1 MNLNK
6 TRTMSEATLKDAQHF
21 WIVWQIN
28 WQIITINLSLL
39 VSVFIKANGLAFV
52 SGPDK
57 ITINATTGS
66 SQTFTWQ
73 LKINQEHKKRELKA
87 QFGPW
92 NRGYKYVNPII
103 TFSSSGNAPVHR
115 RPENRMSRRLYWVGD
130 WKRGYYI
137 AFQLVNIQRDDAGD
151 YGVKLRVD
159 NYAGPPLTLQ
169 SWFTLKVEVP
179 KNNLI
184 VFFCTLHRGVQKQ
197 LNYHFFFPCS
207 LYPSNLSHQKVYKT
221 HIVRHRILFSS
232 DNQTICTL
240 LSDR

>member
-1 MNLNK
+1 M
-6 TRTMSEATLKDAQHF
+6 
-21 WIVWQIN
+21 
-28 WQIITINLSLL
+28 LL

-66 SQTFTWQ
+66 NETFTWK
-73 LKINQEHKKRELKA
+73 LNISQEHKERELKA

-92 NRGYKYVNPII
+92 NESYKFMNPII
-103 TFSSSGNAPVHR
+103 TFNQKLSGNTTVQKPLG
-115 RPENRMSRRLYWVGD
+115 NRKSQRLYWVGD
-130 WKRGYYI
+130 LKRDYYI

-159 NYAGPPLTLQ
+159 NYSYRPVTLK
-169 SWFTLKVEVP
+169 SWFTLKVEV
-179 KNNLI
+179 
-184 VFFCTLHRGVQKQ
+184 RGVQKK
-197 LNYHFFFPCS
+197 LNYHFFS
-207 LYPSNLSHQKVYKT
+207 LLTVSIQFEPLESVYKT
-221 HIVRHRILFSS
+221 HIVRHRILLCS

>member
-1 MNLNK
+1 M
-6 TRTMSEATLKDAQHF
+6 
-21 WIVWQIN
+21 
-28 WQIITINLSLL
+28 LL

-66 SQTFTWQ
+66 NETFTWKLNISQ
-73 LKINQEHKKRELKA
+73 KHKERELKA

-92 NRGYKYVNPII
+92 NESYKLMNPII
-103 TFSSSGNAPVHR
+103 TFNQKLSGNTTVQKPLG
-115 RPENRMSRRLYWVGD
+115 NRKSQRLYWVGD
-130 WKRGYYI
+130 LKRDYYI

-159 NYAGPPLTLQ
+159 NYPYRPVTLK
-169 SWFTLKVEVP
+169 SWFTLKVEV
-179 KNNLI
+179 
-184 VFFCTLHRGVQKQ
+184 RGVQKK
-197 LNYHFFFPCS
+197 LNYHFFS
-207 LYPSNLSHQKVYKT
+207 LLTVSIQFEPLESVYKT
-221 HIVRHRILFSS
+221 HIVRHRILLCS